1 MRFCRFWSVIF
12 AFSSAVALMKLL
24 TAVLSESIF
33 VGWFQ
38 AIFSA
43 IEPDTSSTS
52 TMSSGWFVTIS
63 PVPALFAPVTFNAT
77 LYVPSPLAVTVF
89 SRAGADNV
97 GSSGTPFVPS
107 VERGV
112 GTLAA
117 AFSSAVCDC
126 VVEAFPS
133 SAMAVA
139 LTPATPATPP
149 SIATAATTATNRLP
163 LLPAAAS
170 TAANHSAILFIALS
184 VSLTIAYARTW
195 RYTYKALCY

>member
-1 MRFCRFWSVIF
+1 MPTSGDSVPANFARAMRFHWLGSVIF
-12 AFSSAVALMKLL
+12 SFSSVVALMKLL

-38 AIFSA
+38 PLAIFSA

-63 PVPALFAPVTFNAT
+63 PVSALFAPVTFNAT

-97 GSSGTPFVPS
+97 GSSGTPFVPP
-107 VERGV
+107 VERGA

-117 AFSSAVCDC
+117 ASHRWFAIVLWRHFHRPPWRSRSPLPRHQAS
-126 VVEAFPS
+126 PRRQRWP
-133 SAMAVA
+133 
-139 LTPATPATPP
+139 LTACL
-149 SIATAATTATNRLP
+149 SCP
-163 LLPAAAS
+163 LR
-170 TAANHSAILFIALS
+170 AILKTFS
-184 VSLTIAYARTW
+184 
-195 RYTYKALCY
+195 

>member
-1 MRFCRFWSVIF
+1 MRFRWLWSVIF
-12 AFSSAVALMKLL
+12 AFSAAVALMNLL

-38 AIFSA
+38 PLAIFSA
-43 IEPDTSSTS
+43 IEPDTSNTS

-77 LYVPSPLAVTVF
+77 VYVPSSLAVTVF

-107 VERGV
+107 VERGA
-112 GTLAA
+112 GALAA
-117 AFSSAVCDC
+117 AFSSVVCDC

-139 LTPATPATPP
+139 LTPATPP
-149 SIATAATTATNRLP
+149 SIATAATIATNRLP
-163 LLPAAAS
+163 FLPAAAP
-170 TAANHSAILFIALS
+170 TAANHSAILFITLPVSYDHVRQNPALR
-184 VSLTIAYARTW
+184 L
-195 RYTYKALCY
+195 